1 MTCGACVEGNI
12 FFHAHVVCFF
22 HLVTAL
28 SKRLLPGAQ
37 HWIIQADEQTWAAP
51 SNLAPRG
58 TAEFQLEL
66 RGTPLPPVPLGRV
79 VLQRV
84 LWCHLLWSQN
94 WTKEQ
99 EQRMCMW
106 SLAPALERAAAS
118 DTALGHRVQVTFMSI
133 NGVLLQF
140 DFYLQEGF
148 GMAALLWAGG
158 RAELTLRV
166 FLNCFSWSM
175 KQAPA
180 GVNVL
185 LLWAQK
191 LRLKS
196 GNNWAH
202 CWEKSS
208 SL

>member
-1 MTCGACVEGNI
+1 MN
-12 FFHAHVVCFF
+12 
-22 HLVTAL
+22 
-28 SKRLLPGAQ
+28 RLGQ
-37 HWIIQADEQTWAAP
+37 
-51 SNLAPRG
+51 
-58 TAEFQLEL
+58 
-66 RGTPLPPVPLGRV
+66 PLPTWLREE
-79 VLQRV
+79 LQNSSWSWEGLPCPQCHWDV
-84 LWCHLLWSQN
+84 WCSN
-94 WTKEQ
+94 VCYDAIFCEAKTG
-99 EQRMCMW
+99 QRSRSREC
-106 SLAPALERAAAS
+106 ACAAAS
-118 DTALGHRVQVTFMSI
+118 DTALGHRVQVTFLSI

-166 FLNCFSWSM
+166 FLNYFSWSM